1 MSTKLE
7 DVSGNEPEIVERDF
21 YAAIH
26 TAGLDSLI
34 PPDSVRVLD
43 AGLPGVNIGVNSLR
57 HMITQLLKLE
67 LAKTSAPAGEE
78 TKKSN
83 PLLEQVFEE
92 CHSTIIGYT
101 PSRLLV
107 KDAS

>member
-1 MSTKLE
+1 MSKKLE
-7 DVSGNEPEIVERDF
+7 DVSGNEPEMIEHDF

-26 TAGLDSLI
+26 TAGLDTLI
-34 PPDSVRVLD
+34 PPDSVRALD
-43 AGLPGVNIGVNSLR
+43 AGLPGVNIGVNSLQY
-57 HMITQLLKLE
+57 MIAQFLKLE
-67 LAKTSAPAGEE
+67 LTKTSAPSSEA

-83 PLLEQVFEE
+83 PLLEQAFEE
-92 CHSTIIGYT
+92 CHSTIVGYT